1 MKLRAQRV
9 REDNKKDL
17 KEKMKLQ
24 AQRVRE
30 DNKRC

>member
-1 MKLRAQRV
+1 MELQAQRV

-17 KEKMKLQ
+17 KEKMELQ

-30 DNKRC
+30 DNK